1 MKLSLR
7 HYGIIITGLITAIL
21 HISLYPDFGYLDWVV
36 LNGFGTI
43 ALLGTYFLPIPY
55 FQQRHRTFFWALAG
69 YIALTILL
77 WIIFGDKTF
86 RFETTAAIG
95 YYAKMAELSLL
106 ALLWV
111 DQPQN
116 NQASNMGRQ

>member
-7 HYGIIITGLITAIL
+7 HVGIIVTGLITAIL
-21 HISLYPDFGYLDWVV
+21 HISLYPDFGHLDWIV

-43 ALLGTYFLPIPY
+43 ALLAAYFLPIRY
-55 FQQRHRTFFWALAG
+55 FQRNHRTVFWALAG

-86 RFETTAAIG
+86 QLESTAAIG
-95 YYAKMAELSLL
+95 YYAKLAEISLL
-106 ALLWV
+106 VFLWT
-111 DQPQN
+111 DQPAPQK
-116 NQASNMGRQ
+116 A